1 MTYTL
6 KVDGVEVAKFDTAQ
20 DAMDWGNA
28 YYKDGYTVVNA

>member
-1 MTYTL
+1 MTYKL
-6 KVDGVEVAKFDTAQ
+6 KVDNKIVATFETAQ